1 MAVLPMIVLVV
12 LPVTID
18 VFDEVVVVV
27 IAVVVKVVM
36 FSPVVCV
43 VVVVLSL
50 EIGFPE
56 HFEMH
61 ISRLEPNPLIHSS
74 KQDVI

>member
-1 MAVLPMIVLVV
+1 MIFMVV
-12 LPVTID
+12 LSIIV
-18 VFDEVVVVV
+18 VVVEVVVVI

-36 FSPVVCV
+36 FSPVVSV
-43 VVVVLSL
+43 VVVFCL

-74 KQDVI
+74 KQDVT

>member
-1 MAVLPMIVLVV
+1 MVVLPMIVVVV
-12 LPVTID
+12 LSVTID
-18 VFDEVVVVV
+18 VVVEVVVVI

-36 FSPVVCV
+36 FSPVVSV
-43 VVVVLSL
+43 VVVFCL

-74 KQDVI
+74 KQDVT

>member
-1 MAVLPMIVLVV
+1 M
-12 LPVTID
+12 
-18 VFDEVVVVV
+18 VVV

-43 VVVVLSL
+43 VVVVFCL

-56 HFEMH
+56 HFEMQ

-74 KQDVI
+74 KQDVT

>member
-1 MAVLPMIVLVV
+1 MLSICVVVV
-12 LPVTID
+12 LSVTID
-18 VFDEVVVVV
+18 VVVEVVVVV
-27 IAVVVKVVM
+27 LVKVVILAPVVSVVAVVVV
-36 FSPVVCV
+36 FC
-43 VVVVLSL
+43 L

-74 KQDVI
+74 KQDVT

>member
-1 MAVLPMIVLVV
+1 M
-12 LPVTID
+12 
-18 VFDEVVVVV
+18 VVV
-27 IAVVVKVVM
+27 IVVVVKVVM

-43 VVVVLSL
+43 VVVFCL

-56 HFEMH
+56 HFEMQ

-74 KQDVI
+74 KQDVT

>member
-1 MAVLPMIVLVV
+1 MVVV
-12 LPVTID
+12 LSVTID
-18 VFDEVVVVV
+18 VVDEVVVVV

-43 VVVVLSL
+43 VVVVFCL

-56 HFEMH
+56 HFEMQ

-74 KQDVI
+74 KQDVT

>member
-1 MAVLPMIVLVV
+1 MAVLPMTVAVV
-12 LPVTID
+12 FLVTID
-18 VFDEVVVVV
+18 VVVEVVVVI

-36 FSPVVCV
+36 FSPVVSV
-43 VVVVLSL
+43 VVVFCL

-56 HFEMH
+56 HFEMQ

-74 KQDVI
+74 KQDVT